1 MPRSSRAELGGSHY
15 GIVLSIVL
23 FLVLILWL
31 TGNLKQAPSVKAP
44 GLDFNSSPP
53 ATRR

>member
-1 MPRSSRAELGGSHY
+1 MPRASRATLGGSHH
-15 GIVLSIVL
+15 GVVLGIVL

-44 GLDFNSSPP
+44 GLDFDSSPS

>member
-1 MPRSSRAELGGSHY
+1 MPRASRAKVGDSHNV
-15 GIVLSIVL
+15 IVLSIVL